1 MDMSWTGQLTGIY
14 VAREAKGVLEPVT
27 TAKVVEG
34 MGIEGDRYGAG
45 VGSFSTWP
53 GGGRHVTLIEEE
65 ALEAIARESKMQLP
79 AASARRNLTTRG
91 VALNHLVGRA
101 FRVGAVTL
109 AGIRLCEPCE
119 HMEGLC
125 GVPGVRAAL
134 LHRGGLR
141 AEIVS
146 GGEIRV
152 GDKITEA

>member
-1 MDMSWTGQLTGIY
+1 MEMNWTGQLTGIY
-14 VAREAKGVLEPVT
+14 VAREAKGALEAVP
-27 TAKVVEG
+27 TARVVDG
-34 MGIEGDRYGAG
+34 KGIEGDRYGAG
-45 VGSFSTWP
+45 AGSFSTWP

-65 ALEAIARESKMQLP
+65 ALEAIARESKLELP

-91 VALNHLVGRA
+91 VPLNHLVGRK

-109 AGIRLCEPCE
+109 TGIRLCEPCE
-119 HMEGLC
+119 HMEGLS
-125 GVPGVRAAL
+125 GVAGVRVAL

-152 GDKITEA
+152 GDAISEV

>member
-1 MDMSWTGQLTGIY
+1 MTRIGRLTGIY
-14 VAREAKGVLEPVT
+14 IAREAKGALDAVD
-27 TAKVVEG
+27 TATVVEG
-34 MGIEGDRYGAG
+34 KGIEGDRYGAG
-45 VGSFSTWP
+45 LGTFSTWE
-53 GGGRHVTLIEEE
+53 GGGKHVTLIEEE
-65 ALEAIARESKMQLP
+65 ALEAIARESKMELA

-91 VALNHLVGRA
+91 VPLNHLVGRN

-119 HMEGLC
+119 HMEALS
-125 GVPGVRAAL
+125 GVVGVRMAL

-152 GDKITEA
+152 GDEIVEV

>member
-1 MDMSWTGQLTGIY
+1 MSVNGKLTGIY
-14 VAREAKGVLEPVT
+14 VAREAKGALSSVAAAT
-27 TAKVVEG
+27 VVEG
-34 MGIEGDRYGAG
+34 KGIEGDRYEAG
-45 VGSFSTWP
+45 VGSFSDWA

-65 ALEAIARESKMQLP
+65 ALEAIARESKLELAP
-79 AASARRNLTTRG
+79 ASARRNLTTRG
-91 VALNHLVGRA
+91 VALNHLVGKN

-119 HMEGLC
+119 HLEALS
-125 GVPGVRAAL
+125 GVQGVIKAL

-152 GDKITEA
+152 GDEISEV

>member
-1 MDMSWTGQLTGIY
+1 MSPSGKLTGIY
-14 VAREAKGVLEPVT
+14 VAREAKGALSPVLK
-27 TAKVVEG
+27 AKVIEG
-34 MGIEGDRYGAG
+34 KGIEGDRYEAG
-45 VGSFSTWP
+45 VGSFSDWE

-65 ALEAIARESKMQLP
+65 ALEAIARESKMELAP
-79 AASARRNLTTRG
+79 ASARRNLTTRG
-91 VALNHLVGRA
+91 VALNHLVGKN

-119 HMEGLC
+119 HLEALS
-125 GVPGVRAAL
+125 GVKGVIKAL

-152 GDKITEA
+152 GDVISEV

>member
-1 MDMSWTGQLTGIY
+1 MRGTWTGRLTGIY
-14 VAREAKGVLEPVT
+14 LAREAKGALEP
-27 TAKVVEG
+27 AASAMAVEG
-34 MGIEGDRYGAG
+34 KGLEGDRYAAGA
-45 VGSFSTWP
+45 GSFSTWP

-65 ALEAIARESKMQLP
+65 ALEAIAQESKKELP

-91 VALNHLVGRA
+91 VPLNHLVGKT

-119 HMEGLC
+119 HMETLS

-146 GGEIRV
+146 GGEFRV
-152 GDKITEA
+152 GDEISEV